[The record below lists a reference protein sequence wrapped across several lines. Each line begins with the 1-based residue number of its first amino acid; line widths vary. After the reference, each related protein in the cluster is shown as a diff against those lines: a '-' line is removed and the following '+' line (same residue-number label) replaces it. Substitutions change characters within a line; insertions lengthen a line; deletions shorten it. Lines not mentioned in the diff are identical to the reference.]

1 MDTTD
6 NRAKLPLLAMLKTD
20 LGIMSST
27 AYDERL
33 IQYITSAMAYI
44 VKEGAQ
50 TLNITLPEDAQLV
63 VMYAA
68 WMWRR
73 RDSMEG
79 MPMMLRIALNNRVF
93 GEKAA
98 NGND

>member
-1 MDTTD
+1 MDYMQT
-6 NRAKLPLLAMLKTD
+6 LLTMLKTD
-20 LGIMSST
+20 LGIMSSE

-33 IQYITSAMAYI
+33 TQYITSAVNYI
-44 VKEGAQ
+44 TNEGAA
-50 TLNITLPEDAQLV
+50 TLDPSKPEDAQLV

-79 MPMMLRIALNNRVF
+79 MPQMLRRALNNRVF
-93 GEKAA
+93 REKAA
-98 NGND
+98 SSDD

>member
-1 MDTTD
+1 MET
-6 NRAKLPLLAMLKTD
+6 LLTMLKTD
-20 LGIMSST
+20 LGIMSSN
-27 AYDERL
+27 AYDARL
-33 IQYITSAMAYI
+33 TQYITYAIAYI
-44 VKEGAQ
+44 IAEGTQ
-50 TLNITLPEDAQLV
+50 TLNITQPEDAQLV

-79 MPMMLRIALNNRVF
+79 MPQMLRRALNNRVF
-93 GEKAA
+93 REKAA

>member
-1 MDTTD
+1 MQT
-6 NRAKLPLLAMLKTD
+6 LLTMLKTD
-20 LGIMSST
+20 LGIMSSD

-33 IQYITSAMAYI
+33 IQYITSAIAYI
-44 VKEGAQ
+44 IAEGAQ
-50 TLNITLPEDAQLV
+50 TLNIKQPEDAQLV

-73 RDSMEG
+73 RDNMEG
-79 MPMMLRIALNNRVF
+79 MPQMLRRALNNRVF
-93 GEKAA
+93 REKAA

>member
-1 MDTTD
+1 MET
-6 NRAKLPLLAMLKTD
+6 LLTMLKTD
-20 LGIMSST
+20 LGIMSSN
-27 AYDERL
+27 AYDARL
-33 IQYITSAMAYI
+33 TKYITSAIAYI
-44 VKEGAQ
+44 IAEGAL
-50 TLNITLPEDAQLV
+50 TLSITQPEDAQLV

-79 MPMMLRIALNNRVF
+79 MPQMLRRALNNRVF
-93 GEKAA
+93 REKAA

>member
-44 VKEGAQ
+44 VK
-50 TLNITLPEDAQLV
+50 
-63 VMYAA
+63 
-68 WMWRR
+68 
-73 RDSMEG
+73 
-79 MPMMLRIALNNRVF
+79 
-93 GEKAA
+93 
-98 NGND
+98 